1 LTGPTAGPSP
11 GPAPSPAFGP
21 AFAGAVAH
29 TYADRLDDSIR
40 VEGEE
45 GHHLQRVRRLRA
57 GEVVTAA
64 DGYGRWRSYVIVT
77 ADDGALD
84 LRATSEFEHEALLEP
99 GLAVACSLTKGD
111 RPELVVQKLTELG
124 VDRVVFVE
132 AARSVVHW
140 SEQRARTAMER
151 LARVAREAGAQSRR
165 ARLPVLDGPV
175 TPGDL
180 ASHPGL
186 VVADVTGVAAD
197 AVPLPVAA
205 PGSRA
210 EWLIAVGPEG
220 GFTVSELAQF
230 ADAPRLA
237 VGPFVLRAETASIA
251 ATAALAGRRV
261 RSGAIPRA
269 Q

>member
-1 LTGPTAGPSP
+1 MTGPAAGPSP
-11 GPAPSPAFGP
+11 DPAPNPGFGP
-21 AFAGAVAH
+21 ASAGAVAH
-29 TYADRLDDSIR
+29 TYTDRLDDSIR

-64 DGYGRWRSYVIVT
+64 DGYGRWRSYVVVA
-77 ADDGALD
+77 ADDGTLD
-84 LRATSEFEHEALLEP
+84 LHATSEFEHEAPLEP
-99 GLAVACSLTKGD
+99 GLVVACSLTKGD

-140 SEQRARTAMER
+140 AGPRARTAMER

-175 TPGDL
+175 TPRDL

-186 VVADVTGVAAD
+186 VVADVAGMAAD
-197 AVPLPVAA
+197 AVPLPRSE

-220 GFTVSELAQF
+220 GFTAAELEEF

-261 RSGAIPRA
+261 RSE
-269 Q
+269 